1 MATIKPFQG
10 IRYNLEK
17 INDLSSVVT
26 PPYDVISHQEQE
38 AFYRKHPNNI
48 IRLTKGKDDK
58 KDNDNSN
65 KYTRAASLFNEWC
78 EKGILQ
84 REPKPAIYVYEQIFN
99 IGAKSHSRKGFI
111 ANVKLE
117 EFNTGH
123 IYPHEQTLSG
133 PKVDR
138 FKLITACS
146 ANFSCIFSLYP
157 DSNIENESVNS
168 FLDSNTNTHPDIS
181 CIDGEGVKN
190 NLWVINDI
198 KIVDRISTLMKDK
211 PLFIADGHHRY
222 ETALSYRNELRGTPN
237 HRSSTDYVMMMC
249 VSMNNSGLQILPTH
263 RVVKDVNGLNDIQV
277 LDKLREV
284 FDVQPVD
291 IGGAT
296 NLITE
301 KLKENIG
308 HHSFIIYLKTDKKFY
323 LIKLIDEKLQS
334 MDLDLAYSKWK
345 YFDVGILH
353 GIVFDKLLGLDND
366 LGTNEKKIEY
376 VKEESD
382 AISMV
387 NDGEFQFAVFLNP
400 TKIEDIRMVAQE
412 QQIMPPKS
420 TYFYPKLVTGM
431 VINKL

>member
-10 IRYNLEK
+10 MRYNLDK
-17 INDLSSVVT
+17 INDLSDVVT
-26 PPYDVISHQEQE
+26 PPYDVISPQEQG
-38 AFYRKHPNNI
+38 AFYQRHPNNI
-48 IRLTKGKDDK
+48 IRLTKGKDENG
-58 KDNDNSN
+58 DNDQSN

-78 EKGILQ
+78 ENGILE
-84 REPKPAIYVYEQIFN
+84 REPEPAIYVYEQIFTV
-99 IGAKSHSRKGFI
+99 ADKSYSRKGFI

-157 DSNIENESVNS
+157 DSQIENESVNG
-168 FLDSNTNTHPDIS
+168 FLAANTNMPPDIS
-181 CIDGEGVKN
+181 CIDDEGVKN
-190 NLWVINDI
+190 NLWVIKDVNIID
-198 KIVDRISTLMKDK
+198 KISTLMKDK

-222 ETALSYRNELRGTPN
+222 ETALSYRNKLRDTSD
-237 HRSSTDYVMMMC
+237 HKLSTDYVMMMC

-263 RVVKDVNGLNDIQV
+263 RVVKNVNGFSDTQV
-277 LDKLREV
+277 LDKLREI
-284 FDVQPVD
+284 FEVQPVD
-291 IGGAT
+291 IGDST
-296 NLITE
+296 NLIKE
-301 KLKENIG
+301 KLRENADR
-308 HHSFIIYLKTDKKFY
+308 HSFIIYLKSDKRFY

-334 MDLDLAYSKWK
+334 MDSELAYSKWK
-345 YFDVGILH
+345 NFDVGILH
-353 GIVFDKLLGLDND
+353 GIVFDKLLGLDNNP
-366 LGTNEKKIEY
+366 GTNEKKIEY

-382 AISMV
+382 AVSMV
-387 NDGEFQFAVFLNP
+387 NDGEYQIAVFLNP
-400 TKIEDIRMVAQE
+400 TKIEDIQMVAKE
-412 QQIMPPKS
+412 RQIMPPKS